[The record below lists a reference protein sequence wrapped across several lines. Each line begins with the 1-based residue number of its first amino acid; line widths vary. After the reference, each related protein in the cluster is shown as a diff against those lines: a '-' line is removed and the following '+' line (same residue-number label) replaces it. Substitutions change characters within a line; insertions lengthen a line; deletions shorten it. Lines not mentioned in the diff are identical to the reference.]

1 MSPARPIPPPED
13 ARAPGPG
20 DGSSWAAI
28 TATSAAGRAPGPESS
43 SLVAQA
49 GSIQAGSVEQ
59 RSVEQRP
66 VEEGPG
72 EAKPIQDFEA
82 NGFPLDPGLQLL
94 EASAG
99 TGKTF
104 ALAHLVLRL
113 VAERRH
119 RLPELLVVT
128 FTEAAAAELRD
139 RIARRL
145 QEGLAALE
153 APDEPGAGDPSY
165 PDDTLAQWHRAQN
178 PDPQAQWVLRARL
191 LEALE
196 DLDRSDITTIHGFCR
211 RSLQRQA
218 LEAGLGPA
226 VELESDD
233 SQLQLEL
240 VHEYWQGQLLA
251 LPPELLGGL
260 QERGLRFEH
269 LVSVLKRLDSDPAL
283 ELDPLPPEINGDQ
296 PLGPQLVALW
306 PQLWQRFVGLWR
318 SQAEALEHSFCSTA
332 ADLRARFGPK
342 AIASACKYSA
352 KPRSNRVQALAQW
365 LSQWDGGSELG
376 SELESE
382 GKATLQSPAPSPAAL
397 PGYRAVLQEKL
408 LREYFHPGPFTR
420 MVAPYEDDPIALP
433 QRPLLEAIAALVDG
447 PLELTLLHFGH
458 WARGAIRR
466 RRQRSGRM
474 GFAQLLEGLDP
485 GPSGQN
491 QGALMAALRQRY
503 RVALVDE
510 FQDTDPIQ
518 WRILERAFLAEP
530 GAAASHLVVLVGD
543 PKQAIYR
550 FRGGDLATY
559 QRARQRADGLHGLR
573 QNRRSSRPLVQALN
587 ALMAPGLP
595 LSQLEVPAVESA
607 AAKGELLLEP
617 GEQPLQLLPLDGDQ
631 LADQVAGLCLQLLQR
646 RLLLRDTSGAAGS
659 IGKERPLSPGD
670 LCLLVGKHRE
680 AELLRQALE
689 RRGLPSRL
697 VSVGDVFASAGAT
710 ALQRLLDALAD
721 PGSSRRLRLLAA
733 SPLVG
738 WSAAELAEA
747 EPGRWDGLAATIS
760 RLAMDLPRQGLLAS
774 LAQLLDPRG
783 LARLALGGRLLAD
796 LMQVAELVQERMHR
810 DQLGAGAAADWLRS
824 LRLAE
829 DRAVPANHQLNSDA
843 AQAAIA
849 VVTVHRSKGLEYPV
863 VICPTLW
870 QGQAPI
876 KAGMGQVGRR
886 WQPAT
891 ASRPRLDLHLDPHWG
906 TGRQAS
912 LQDQAAQAQERERL
926 AYVAAT
932 RARHLLVLGFP
943 SDPSS
948 APGSAPATAT
958 ATASAKASAKT
969 SVRASAKADGTG
981 KPAGAIGAAASP
993 LLAETAG
1000 GATPETPRN
1009 SRSPAPRSAH
1019 NEGEGQAPTRELSP
1033 RELATREL
1041 AGAIGPWLFAA
1052 DGRERD
1058 LPLQRL
1064 DPSALPEL
1072 PGRWQAPASP
1082 ETLACGPVPR
1092 HRLDR
1097 SWGRSSYSGWTH
1109 GSQRSLPPEV
1119 SEEGREADL
1128 LLADDGPAAGG
1139 DPLGEPSDALVNDAV
1154 TNGALAKGAA
1164 VSGAGGSSAAAS
1176 GDGGNGDR
1184 GSGAELDGVGADGD
1198 PEPAANPGQQ
1208 PAATAPEGAS
1218 AGADLEGPG
1227 QAAADAAAS
1236 PAWSRFGPLSRFP
1249 RGAGPGDALHHI
1261 LEQVDFQQP
1270 GESEASTA
1278 VIRRELARAGLA
1290 ASEVG
1295 PVQQA
1300 LDQLRHTPLG
1310 GPLGRFCLAELPASQ
1325 RLNEMGFDLP
1335 LAVAMAG
1342 PPEAASQ
1349 SDGSP
1354 EGRDP
1359 AGETTPQAGEGGGRH
1374 PLITSQGLAQVF
1386 ASHPGGLF
1394 GAPYARELQ
1403 RLSIASRGFLTGS
1416 IDLVCCVAGRWW
1428 VIDWKSNWLGERD
1441 PDGQPSAC
1449 GPAHYG
1455 QAAMAAQ
1462 MRHHHYPLQAH
1473 LYLVALH
1480 RYLRWRLGGYDPAN
1494 HLGGYAYLFLRG
1506 LPGPTAAD
1514 PVPGCLVERPPLG
1527 RVLALDRLLRRGTP

>member
-1 MSPARPIPPPED
+1 MSSSKPIPPIGRPPGEHPSSPNPPGK
-13 ARAPGPG
+13 APGPG
-20 DGSSWAAI
+20 SQ
-28 TATSAAGRAPGPESS
+28 TALAEA
-43 SLVAQA
+43 
-49 GSIQAGSVEQ
+49 
-59 RSVEQRP
+59 RP
-66 VEEGPG
+66 IE
-72 EAKPIQDFEA
+72 DFDA
-82 NGFPLDPGLQLL
+82 NQFPLDPGLQLL

-113 VAERRH
+113 VAERQQ
-119 RLPELLVVT
+119 RLQELLVVT

-145 QEGLAALE
+145 QQGLEALE
-153 APDEPGAGDPSY
+153 APGDSLAY
-165 PDDTLAQWHRAQN
+165 PDDTLAQWHQGQN
-178 PDPQAQWVLRARL
+178 PDPQAQWALRARL

-196 DLDRSDITTIHGFCR
+196 DLDRADITTIHGFCR

-233 SQLQLEL
+233 SQLRLEI
-240 VHEYWQGQLLA
+240 VHDYWQGQLLP

-269 LVSVLKRLDSDPAL
+269 LTSVLNRLDSDPAL
-283 ELDPLPPEINGDQ
+283 ELDPLPPEIHAEH
-296 PLGPQLVALW
+296 PLAPQLVTLW
-306 PQLWQRFVGLWR
+306 PQRWQRFVSLWH
-318 SQAEALEHSFCSTA
+318 QNAGALEQAFCSTA
-332 ADLRARFGPK
+332 ADLRARFGAK
-342 AIASACKYSA
+342 AIPSACKYSA
-352 KPRSNRVQALAQW
+352 KPRTNRVGALNGWIAEQKRP
-365 LSQWDGGSELG
+365 GGQPGVAEGAPGCGAG
-376 SELESE
+376 SPS
-382 GKATLQSPAPSPAAL
+382 AP
-397 PGYRAVLQEKL
+397 PGYRALVQEKL

-420 MVAPYEDDPIALP
+420 MVAPYEDDPISLP
-433 QRPLLEAIAALVDG
+433 QRPLLEAIADLVDG

-458 WARGAIRR
+458 WARQELVR

-485 GPSGQN
+485 GPSGQDH
-491 QGALMAALRQRY
+491 GALIAALGQRY

-530 GAAASHLVVLVGD
+530 GARASHLVVLVGD

-559 QRARQRADGLHGLR
+559 QRARARADGLHGLR

-595 LSQLEVPAVESA
+595 LSKLEVPEVESCA
-607 AAKGELLLEP
+607 EKGELLLEA
-617 GEQPLQLLPLDGDQ
+617 GEQPLQLLPLDSDQ

-646 RLLLRDTSGAAGS
+646 QLILRETKSESPAGQKSARGLVESKVGNKAGSNSEPSRDEPRLDAAAAWQAAGS
-659 IGKERPLSPGD
+659 GAKTNPPGTAPTSSDIAKEREAGTELPAINKERPLSPGD

-680 AELLRQALE
+680 AEALRLALQ

-710 ALQRLLDALAD
+710 GLQRLLDALAD

-733 SPLVG
+733 SPLLA
-738 WSAAELAEA
+738 WSAQELAEA
-747 EPGRWDGLAATIS
+747 DPGRWDRLAETIS
-760 RLAMDLPRQGLLAS
+760 HLALDLPRQGLLAS
-774 LAQLLDPRG
+774 LAQLLDHQG

-796 LMQVAELVQERMHR
+796 LMQAAELVQERMHR
-810 DQLGAGAAADWLRS
+810 EQLGAGAAADWLRS

-829 DRAVPANHQLNSDA
+829 ERSVPANHQLNSDA

-849 VVTVHRSKGLEYPV
+849 VVTVYRSKGLEYPV
-863 VICPTLW
+863 VICPYLW
-870 QGQAPI
+870 QGQAAI
-876 KAGMGQVGRR
+876 KAGLAQLGRR
-886 WQPAT
+886 WQPAG
-891 ASRPRLDLHLDPHWG
+891 SNRPRLDLHLDPHWG
-906 TGRQAS
+906 IGRQAS

-932 RARHLLVLGFP
+932 RARHLLVLGLP
-943 SDPSS
+943 KDP
-948 APGSAPATAT
+948 
-958 ATASAKASAKT
+958 AS
-969 SVRASAKADGTG
+969 
-981 KPAGAIGAAASP
+981 
-993 LLAETAG
+993 
-1000 GATPETPRN
+1000 
-1009 SRSPAPRSAH
+1009 
-1019 NEGEGQAPTRELSP
+1019 Q
-1033 RELATREL
+1033 
-1041 AGAIGPWLFAA
+1041 AGAIGPWLFEA

-1064 DPSALPEL
+1064 EPGALPAL
-1072 PGRWQAPASP
+1072 PGRWQPPATP

-1109 GSQRSLPPEV
+1109 GSQDHLPPQV

-1128 LLADDGPAAGG
+1128 LLAENDPLDGSSGDPGPEPNPAPRPAAPGPAG
-1139 DPLGEPSDALVNDAV
+1139 DPPSAP
-1154 TNGALAKGAA
+1154 
-1164 VSGAGGSSAAAS
+1164 
-1176 GDGGNGDR
+1176 
-1184 GSGAELDGVGADGD
+1184 GAE
-1198 PEPAANPGQQ
+1198 
-1208 PAATAPEGAS
+1208 
-1218 AGADLEGPG
+1218 
-1227 QAAADAAAS
+1227 
-1236 PAWSRFGPLSRFP
+1236 AWSANGPLSHFP
-1249 RGAGPGDALHHI
+1249 RGAGPGDALHRI
-1261 LEQVDFQQP
+1261 LELVDFQQA
-1270 GESEASTA
+1270 GDSEASTA

-1290 ASEVG
+1290 ATELG
-1295 PVQQA
+1295 AVQQA

-1310 GPLGRFCLAELPASQ
+1310 GPLGRFCLAELPPGE

-1335 LAVAMAG
+1335 LAVARDGGPGAG
-1342 PPEAASQ
+1342 
-1349 SDGSP
+1349 GS
-1354 EGRDP
+1354 
-1359 AGETTPQAGEGGGRH
+1359 AQ
-1374 PLITSQGLAQVF
+1374 PLITTKGLAQVF

-1394 GAPYARELQ
+1394 GPTYARELE

-1416 IDLVCCVAGRWW
+1416 MDLVCCVSGRWW

-1449 GPAHYG
+1449 GPLHYG
-1455 QAAMAAQ
+1455 QAAMVSQ
-1462 MRHHHYPLQAH
+1462 MVHHHYPLQAH

-1480 RYLRWRLGGYDPAN
+1480 RYLRWRLPDYEPSS

-1506 LPGPTAAD
+1506 LPGPSAAD
-1514 PVPGCLVERPPLG
+1514 AVPGCLVERPPLS
-1527 RVLALDRLLRRGTP
+1527 RVLALDTLLRQGTP